1 MMYSQ
6 IQSFLMPFSFGLLF
20 MLMLVYWTQA
30 TLFSHLKYKKI
41 TTFFLGFA
49 VLSLTTLL
57 VVRWMESGHFPLSNL
72 YESLVFLSWSFL
84 LSHVLLQSFSANEL
98 VGVVTSPMALFTYGF
113 ASFSLPKEMQQATS
127 LVPALQSNWLMMHVS
142 IMVLSYAALLCGSL
156 LSMAFLVLTSDQLGK
171 LKEETSSLSLTPLP
185 LATVFAPVK
194 GTSLSKQSQVLP
206 YPRQIDLFDR
216 DTKSSSDGNT
226 ISPMQ
231 FTKCTSFPMQSGEP
245 CSPFTEGDG
254 AHPPSVSTEGDPV
267 QTALD
272 KGCIHSVKEQRF
284 EKYEVSPPPTT
295 SGGQVEAI
303 TKGGAEGFEKSETLV
318 EGNIALTLDNLSYR
332 LLGLGFPLLTVG
344 IISGAVWANE
354 AWGSYWSWDPKETWA
369 FITWLVFAIYL
380 HARITKGWVGKKPAL
395 IATIGFFVVWFC
407 YLGVN
412 LLGTGLHS
420 YGWFSNKV

>member
-30 TLFSHLKYKKI
+30 TLFSRLKYKKI
-41 TTFFLGFA
+41 TTFCLGLA
-49 VLSLTTLL
+49 VFSLTTLL
-57 VVRWMESGHFPLSNL
+57 VLRWLESGHFPLSNL

-113 ASFSLPKEMQQATS
+113 ASFSLPKEMQKATS

-156 LSMAFLVLTSDQLGK
+156 LSMAFLVLTSDKLDK
-171 LKEETSSLSLTPLP
+171 LKEETSSLSFTSLP

-194 GTSLSKQSQVLP
+194 GTSLSNQSQVFP
-206 YPRQIDLFDR
+206 YPHQIDLLDC
-216 DTKSSSDGNT
+216 DTKSSSDGST
-226 ISPMQ
+226 ISPVQ
-231 FTKCTSFPMQSGEP
+231 FTKCTPFPMQSGVSYP
-245 CSPFTEGDG
+245 PFTEGDG
-254 AHPPSVSTEGDPV
+254 APPV

-272 KGCIHSVKEQRF
+272 KEPILSVEGQR
-284 EKYEVSPPPTT
+284 V
-295 SGGQVEAI
+295 A
-303 TKGGAEGFEKSETLV
+303 KSETLV
-318 EGNIALTLDNLSYR
+318 EGNIAFTLDNLSYR

-344 IISGAVWANE
+344 IVSGAVWANE

-369 FITWLVFAIYL
+369 LITWLVFAIYL

-395 IATIGFFVVWFC
+395 IATTGFFVVWFC

>member
-30 TLFSHLKYKKI
+30 TLFSRLKYKKI
-41 TTFFLGFA
+41 TTFCLGLA

-57 VVRWMESGHFPLSNL
+57 VLRWMESGHFPLSNL

-113 ASFSLPKEMQQATS
+113 ASFSLPKEMQKATS

-156 LSMAFLVLTSDQLGK
+156 LSMAFLVLTSDKLGK
-171 LKEETSSLSLTPLP
+171 PKEEPTSSLSLISLP

-194 GTSLSKQSQVLP
+194 GTSLSKQSQVVP
-206 YPRQIDLFDR
+206 YPHQIDLLDR
-216 DTKSSSDGNT
+216 DTKSSSDGST
-226 ISPMQ
+226 ISPVQ
-231 FTKCTSFPMQSGEP
+231 FTKCTPFPMQSEVP
-245 CSPFTEGDG
+245 YPPFTEGDG
-254 AHPPSVSTEGDPV
+254 APPV

-272 KGCIHSVKEQRF
+272 KESIHSVEGQRF
-284 EKYEVSPPPTT
+284 AKSEPPFEGYEISEVAT
-295 SGGQVEAI
+295 
-303 TKGGAEGFEKSETLV
+303 EGFQKSEPPF
-318 EGNIALTLDNLSYR
+318 EGNIAFTLDNLSYR

-344 IISGAVWANE
+344 IVSGAVWANE

-395 IATIGFFVVWFC
+395 IATTGFFVVWFC

>member
-30 TLFSHLKYKKI
+30 TFFSHLKYKKI
-41 TTFFLGFA
+41 TTFCLGLA

-57 VVRWMESGHFPLSNL
+57 VLRWMESGHFPLSNL

-171 LKEETSSLSLTPLP
+171 LKEETSSISLTSLP

-194 GTSLSKQSQVLP
+194 GTS
-206 YPRQIDLFDR
+206 
-216 DTKSSSDGNT
+216 
-226 ISPMQ
+226 
-231 FTKCTSFPMQSGEP
+231 
-245 CSPFTEGDG
+245 G
-254 AHPPSVSTEGDPV
+254 APPV

-272 KGCIHSVKEQRF
+272 KESIHSVEEQRF
-284 EKYEVSPPPTT
+284 EKYEV
-295 SGGQVEAI
+295 I
-303 TKGGAEGFEKSETLV
+303 TEGFEKSETIV
-318 EGNIALTLDNLSYR
+318 EGNIAFTLDNLSYR

-344 IISGAVWANE
+344 IVSGAVWANE

>member
-1 MMYSQ
+1 
-6 IQSFLMPFSFGLLF
+6 
-20 MLMLVYWTQA
+20 
-30 TLFSHLKYKKI
+30 
-41 TTFFLGFA
+41 
-49 VLSLTTLL
+49 
-57 VVRWMESGHFPLSNL
+57 MESGHFPLSNL

-113 ASFSLPKEMQQATS
+113 ASFSLPKEMQKATS

-156 LSMAFLVLTSDQLGK
+156 LSMAFLVLTSDKLGK
-171 LKEETSSLSLTPLP
+171 LKEETRSPRLQTWLRQTSSLSFTSLP

-194 GTSLSKQSQVLP
+194 GTSLSKQSQVFP
-206 YPRQIDLFDR
+206 YPHQIDLLDC
-216 DTKSSSDGNT
+216 DTKSSSDGST
-226 ISPMQ
+226 ISPVQ
-231 FTKCTSFPMQSGEP
+231 FTKCTPFPMQSGVSYP
-245 CSPFTEGDG
+245 PFTEGDG
-254 AHPPSVSTEGDPV
+254 APPV

-272 KGCIHSVKEQRF
+272 KESIHSVEGQRFAKSETMVEGF
-284 EKYEVSPPPTT
+284 EKYEV
-295 SGGQVEAI
+295 I
-303 TKGGAEGFEKSETLV
+303 T
-318 EGNIALTLDNLSYR
+318 EGNIAFTLDNLSYR

-344 IISGAVWANE
+344 IVSGAVWANE

-395 IATIGFFVVWFC
+395 IATTGFFVVWFC